1 VALSRACLTFAPTL
15 VFVNDAAVPRA
26 RSRRADLLLL
36 GALLVIWLLPW
47 SLLTGAAMVSGA
59 HPVAS
64 PLEFINPVR
73 LVTLYRADGNTV
85 VWWHLV
91 GASAPAHTWLFV
103 GFIVATLLA
112 IVLLLGG
119 GLVAWA
125 GGVPGVAA
133 ARMLVPGRL
142 TRTSRWATWRDLRA
156 LQVRGPREGSLILGR
171 RGAHLIAT
179 QPETSVLVIGP
190 TRSGKTS
197 GLVVPNL
204 LEWQGPAI
212 VTSTKSELVDLTAA
226 HRRGLGPVCVY
237 DPTGEVGSGANT
249 VSWSPLAGCEALDVA
264 WTVAAWLCA
273 GLQQGGGRGD
283 NDWAHWAESGKLL
296 IAPLL
301 YTAAACDRT
310 ILDVRDWIHGFD
322 LDTPAALL
330 QQLALRQPGREA
342 DPERALAML
351 TSVDQRPEKE
361 RGTVFSTVMRIFSV
375 FNERSVAASAM
386 TSGFDPDRFLRQR
399 GTLYLCTPRQSPERI
414 ASLFVG
420 ILMTV
425 VTRAYA
431 QASQQARGRLHPELA
446 LFLDELAN
454 VVPIEELPALASQ
467 GAGRGVVLMSIVQ
480 DLSQLRARYGS
491 DRANSILNNHGC
503 KMALPGISDP
513 ETADVVTKLVGRG
526 QYTDVQVSHTNGRA
540 AHSYSLRQDQMA
552 SPDALR
558 QLPDGTGVVL
568 YRGKPPTIVRLRPW
582 YADRRLRE
590 LVNGAHTG

>member
-1 VALSRACLTFAPTL
+1 
-15 VFVNDAAVPRA
+15 
-26 RSRRADLLLL
+26 
-36 GALLVIWLLPW
+36 LLVLWLVPW
-47 SLLTGAAMVSGA
+47 TLLTAAAYVSGV
-59 HPVAS
+59 HPVIS
-64 PLEFINPVR
+64 PLDFINPVR
-73 LVTLYRADGNTV
+73 LVALYHADGNAI

-91 GASAPAHTWLFV
+91 GAGRPARVWLFV
-103 GFIVATLLA
+103 GVIVAA
-112 IVLLLGG
+112 AAALLGTTAA
-119 GLVAWA
+119 LALAWA
-125 GGVPGVAA
+125 GGVPGIGAS
-133 ARMLVPGRL
+133 RMLMPGRL
-142 TRTSRWATWRDLRA
+142 QRSSRWATWHDLRP
-156 LQVRGPREGSLILGR
+156 LRVRRPRPGTLVLGR
-171 RGAHLIAT
+171 RGPRLIAT
-179 QPETSVLVIGP
+179 EAETSVLVIGP

-226 HRRGLGPVCVY
+226 HRRSLGPVYVY
-237 DPTGEVGSGANT
+237 DPTGEIGQRADAVT
-249 VSWSPLAGCEALDVA
+249 WSPLAGCDVLDVA

-301 YTAAACDRT
+301 YAAAACDRT
-310 ILDVRDWIHGFD
+310 IIDVRDWIHSFD
-322 LDTPAALL
+322 LETPSELLAA
-330 QQLALRQPGREA
+330 RTREQPGRDA
-342 DPERALAML
+342 DPQRAMAML
-351 TSVDQRPEKE
+351 SSVDQRPEKE

-375 FNERSVAASAM
+375 FNESAVAASAM
-386 TSGFDPDRFLRQR
+386 TSQFDPQSFLRDR

-431 QASQQARGRLHPELA
+431 VAARLPRGRLQPELA

-467 GAGRGVVLMSIVQ
+467 GAGRGIVLMSIIQ
-480 DLSQLRARYGS
+480 DFSQLRVRYGA

-503 KMALPGISDP
+503 KMVLPGVSDP
-513 ETADVVTKLVGRG
+513 ETSEVIAKLVGRAE
-526 QYTDVQVSHTNGRA
+526 YTDVQVSHNDGKASR
-540 AHSYSLRQDQMA
+540 SYSLRREQMA

-558 QLPDGTGVVL
+558 QLPEGTGVVL

-582 YADRRLRE
+582 YAERTLTD
-590 LVNGAHTG
+590 LVRGDASHAD